1 MFSRLLTSGVCAIG
15 VSAAAISTEIPAS
28 ARSFATSSTQSCSA
42 TSNNESWKSAKSI
55 YDFTAKDIHGKDVD
69 LKETYEGKVVLIVN
83 VASR

>member
-15 VSAAAISTEIPAS
+15 VSAAAISTGIPAS
-28 ARSFATSSTQSCSA
+28 ARSFATSSQSYSA
-42 TSNNESWKSAKSI
+42 SSNNESWKSAKSI

>member
-15 VSAAAISTEIPAS
+15 VSAAAISTGIPAAS
-28 ARSFATSSTQSCSA
+28 ARSFATSSQSYS
-42 TSNNESWKSAKSI
+42 TSSNNESWKSAKSI